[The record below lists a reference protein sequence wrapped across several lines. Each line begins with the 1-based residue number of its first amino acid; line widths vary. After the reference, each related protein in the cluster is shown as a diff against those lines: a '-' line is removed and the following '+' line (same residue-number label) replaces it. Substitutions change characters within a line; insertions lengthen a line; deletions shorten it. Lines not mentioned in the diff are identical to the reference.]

1 MPPRTNAFQQL
12 IHLIEHQL
20 APSDAVVTESKEY
33 IDQVTGM
40 KREVDIVIERKSGI
54 HSFVIGIE
62 CRDWADPQSAT
73 WIEEMHSK
81 HQDIGIDKTIL
92 VSKSGFYKP
101 ALAKAKQRK
110 IDTLTLR
117 EAEESN
123 WETYTNRLSTL
134 TELTVQSPK
143 VELTG
148 FQVYANFSSSPPES
162 GAETMIY
169 AAKGNQLMTIGQ
181 LIERVCNTDVNF
193 RAHINEI
200 AVPNTEVPFAFRII
214 AQDDDVYVED
224 SSGTKCQLG
233 LIVLKG
239 KCWLETS
246 TLSLNRANYGSASV
260 LHGAGQHMNRN
271 VQVAWTEEA
280 DGRMFLG
287 ASISEPE
294 SPED

>member
-1 MPPRTNAFQQL
+1 VPRRTNAFQQL

-20 APSDAVVTESKEY
+20 ALSDAVVTESKEY
-33 IDQVTGM
+33 IDQVTGK

-62 CRDWADPQSAT
+62 CRDWAAPQSAT

-110 IDTLTLR
+110 IDTLNLS
-117 EAEESN
+117 EAEESD
-123 WETYTNRLSTL
+123 WVTYTNRLSTL

-143 VELTG
+143 VKLTG
-148 FQVYANFSSSPPES
+148 FEVHANFSSSPPES
-162 GAETMIY
+162 GVETMIY
-169 AAKGNQLMTIGQ
+169 DAKGNQLMTIGQ
-181 LIERVCNTDVNF
+181 LIDRVVNTDVNF
-193 RAHINEI
+193 RAHVDEI
-200 AVPNTEVPFAFRII
+200 AVPTTEEPFAFRIL
-214 AQDDDVYVED
+214 AHEDDVYIED
-224 SSGTKCQLG
+224 SSETKCQLG

-260 LHGAGQHMNRN
+260 LHGAGQHMNHN

-280 DGRMFLG
+280 DGRMFFG

-294 SPED
+294 PPED